1 MRTLRRLALPGL
13 AVLALCPA
21 LVHAQAITNDAAY
34 KKGQLWGMYG
44 DTTRPVSVFG
54 SQAAEAWAN
63 GHADCGTVY
72 VGILGDGLML
82 SHPDLAANIGSIPGE
97 VANGVDDDG
106 NGYVDDVHGWDFH
119 NGDATLE
126 DAGIEQDSG
135 GTQVAGI
142 VGGVGNNRIGVA
154 GVCWHVQLIAAK
166 VVSVYGPA
174 MRAAAVADGLDYMT
188 DLKQR
193 GLNLVATVNTWGS
206 YDPGRDGFSQ
216 DIQDA
221 ISRANTA
228 GVLFITDAGH
238 NAVDLDGPSAMPWH
252 GYPARYAGDNV
263 IAVVP
268 LDASG
273 AVDPFANTGGTSVDV
288 GAPGTGIFSTIAKTN
303 ARGRVSPGYAY
314 FNFGAAGFVAGAA
327 ALYKAYHPAATAAQV
342 KAAILSAG
350 VPTTSLQGKTAT
362 GDRLNIGGF

>member
-21 LVHAQAITNDAAY
+21 LANAQALANDAAY

-44 DTTRPVSVFG
+44 DTTRPASVFG

-63 GHADCGTVY
+63 GHADCSTVY
-72 VGILGDGLML
+72 VGIVGDGLML

-106 NGYVDDVHGWDFH
+106 NDFVDDVHGWDFH

-126 DAGIEQDSG
+126 DAGIESDGG
-135 GTQVAGI
+135 GTETAGI
-142 VGGVGNNRIGVA
+142 MGGVANNRIGVA
-154 GVCWHVQLIAAK
+154 GVCWRVKLIAAK
-166 VVSVYGPA
+166 VVSVYGPP
-174 MRAAAVADGLDYMT
+174 MRASAIADGLDYMT

-193 GLNLVATVNTWGS
+193 GLNLVATVNLWGS
-206 YDPGRDGFSQ
+206 YTPGRDGFSQ

-221 ISRANTA
+221 ITRANAA
-228 GVLFITDAGH
+228 GVLFITDAGF

-252 GYPARYAGDNV
+252 GYPARYAGDNIISV
-263 IAVVP
+263 AG
-268 LDASG
+268 LDATG
-273 AVDPFANTGGTSVDV
+273 AVDPMANTGATSVDL
-288 GAPGTGIFSTIAKTN
+288 GAPGVGIYTTFAKPN
-303 ARGRVSPGYAY
+303 ARGRVSAGYGY
-314 FNFGAAGFVAGAA
+314 FHFGAAGFVAGAA
-327 ALYKAYHPAATAAQV
+327 ALYKAYHPAASAAQI
-342 KAAILSAG
+342 KAAILSTG

-362 GDRLNIGGF
+362 GDRLDVSGF